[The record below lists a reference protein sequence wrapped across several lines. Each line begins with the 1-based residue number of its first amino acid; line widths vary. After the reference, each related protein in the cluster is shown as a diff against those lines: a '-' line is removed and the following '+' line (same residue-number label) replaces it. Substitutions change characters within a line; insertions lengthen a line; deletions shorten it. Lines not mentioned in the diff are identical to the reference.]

1 MKTSSYYYNLITT
14 KKGLVPIEEIEEG
27 TEVLS
32 MGKWVVSPKP
42 TIGTVIQC
50 TFDTLPAT
58 SFNKKDVSF
67 KREVSICHNILL
79 NKGDDKKE
87 LSIRGFFKEDKN
99 TKQTTFK
106 GLDDMLYWLPRFIK
120 YYDEPMLP
128 FVTALGFNLY
138 HHKMPPHPLSTNE
151 ITERNLEY
159 ILEGMNRRTF
169 SYSNGK
175 YNIMPITSWNETHR
189 LTMRLLDIEC
199 DVHKDNTVVRNV
211 VNFYRHI
218 RDEYTKNKIKE
229 EDIVFNLK
237 RSNTL
242 PLYTNGHKI
251 LHKEEMEG
259 VVLEGI
265 NPDIN
270 TINPSNCYESGFTM
284 MENIYSEQY
293 TKEAYDSRWKVEVK
307 PKLRQD
313 YLKDNFFSQ
322 FTK

>member
-1 MKTSSYYYNLITT
+1 
-14 KKGLVPIEEIEEG
+14 
-27 TEVLS
+27 
-32 MGKWVVSPKP
+32 
-42 TIGTVIQC
+42 
-50 TFDTLPAT
+50 
-58 SFNKKDVSF
+58 
-67 KREVSICHNILL
+67 
-79 NKGDDKKE
+79 
-87 LSIRGFFKEDKN
+87 
-99 TKQTTFK
+99 
-106 GLDDMLYWLPRFIK
+106 
-120 YYDEPMLP
+120 
-128 FVTALGFNLY
+128 
-138 HHKMPPHPLSTNE
+138 
-151 ITERNLEY
+151 
-159 ILEGMNRRTF
+159 
-169 SYSNGK
+169 
-175 YNIMPITSWNETHR
+175 
-189 LTMRLLDIEC
+189 MRLLDIEC

>member
-1 MKTSSYYYNLITT
+1 VMTNYQYNLVTT
-14 KKGLVPIEEIEEG
+14 KKGLIPLEDVTEG

-42 TIGTVIQC
+42 KVGTVIRC
-50 TFDTLPAT
+50 TFETLPTT
-58 SFNKKDVSF
+58 SFSKSDVSF

-79 NKGDDKKE
+79 NKGEDKSE
-87 LSIRGFFKEDKN
+87 LSIRGYFREDKS

-106 GLDDMLYWLPRFIK
+106 GLDDLTYWLPRFIR

-128 FVTALGFNLY
+128 FVTAIGFNLY
-138 HHKMPPHPLSTNE
+138 HHTMKPHPLEINE

-169 SYSNGK
+169 SYTNGK
-175 YNIMPITSWNETHR
+175 YNILPVTSWNETHR

-199 DVHKDNTVVRNV
+199 DVLSNNTVVRNV
-211 VNFYRHI
+211 VNFYKHI
-218 RDEYTKNKIKE
+218 RDGYTKSKIKD

-251 LHKEEMEG
+251 LNKEEITG
-259 VVLEGI
+259 YILEGI

-270 TINPSNCYESGFTM
+270 TINPFNCYEMGFTTM
-284 MENIYSEQY
+284 KNIYSEEY
-293 TKEAYDSRWKVEVK
+293 TKEKTEVK
-307 PKLRQD
+307 PKKHTE
-313 YLKDNFFSQ
+313 YLKDNFYTLL
-322 FTK
+322 TK

>member
-1 MKTSSYYYNLITT
+1 MRQSDYYYNLVTT
-14 KKGLVPIEEIEEG
+14 KKGLIPLEEVQEG
-27 TEVLS
+27 MEVLS
-32 MGKWVVSPKP
+32 LGEWVISPKP
-42 TIGTVIQC
+42 TKGTVIRC
-50 TFDTLPAT
+50 TFETLPTT
-58 SFNKKDVSF
+58 SFNKNNVTF

-79 NKGDDKKE
+79 NKGKDRQE
-87 LSIRGFFKEDKN
+87 LSIRGYFREDKN

-106 GLDDMLYWLPRFIK
+106 GLDDMTYWLPRFIL

-128 FVTALGFNLY
+128 FVTSLGFNLY
-138 HHKMPPHPLSTNE
+138 HHKMKPHPLKINE

-159 ILEGMNRRTF
+159 ILEGMNKRTF
-169 SYSNGK
+169 SYTNGK
-175 YNIMPITSWNETHR
+175 YNILPVTSWNETHR

-199 DVHKDNTVVRNV
+199 DVHQNNTVVRNV

-218 RDEYTKNKIKE
+218 RDEYTKNRIKD

-251 LHKEEMEG
+251 LQKEEMEG
-259 VVLEGI
+259 WVLEGI

-284 MENIYSEQY
+284 MENIYSEDHSRSY
-293 TKEAYDSRWKVEVK
+293 YNSRWATQVK
-307 PKLRQD
+307 PRARPEHLD
-313 YLKDNFFSQ
+313 DNFFSLLTQ
-322 FTK
+322 